1 MRSVS
6 RPQPANV
13 AFRHATDSVVEA
25 AAIVAL
31 VESAY
36 RGEPSRAGWT
46 TEADLVGGQRTDVE
60 EVRAALTAPHGTVL
74 LAEEPSGL
82 LVGCCHV
89 ERRIEPLA
97 QGGAGVVRTGELVAQ
112 PGEGEGTT
120 AAGVT
125 AVTGAYFGMFAV
137 SPTRQGAG
145 VGGALL
151 RLAERHAVAAWSASW
166 MEMQVIAQRSELI
179 GWYRSKG
186 YQPTTATRPFPY
198 ADERFGRPLRPDL
211 YFVVLRKP
219 LV

>member
-6 RPQPANV
+6 RSQPANV
-13 AFRHATDSVVEA
+13 TFRHATDSAAEA

-46 TEADLVGGQRTDVE
+46 TEADLIGGQRTDVE
-60 EVRAALTAPHGTVL
+60 EVRAALIAPHGTVL
-74 LAEEPSGL
+74 LAQEPSGL

-89 ERRIEPLA
+89 ERRIEPPA
-97 QGGAGVVRTGELVAQ
+97 DGEGGPARAGEPVAQ
-112 PGEGEGTT
+112 PGGDAEPAPAGIT
-120 AAGVT
+120 AMR
-125 AVTGAYFGMFAV
+125 GAYFGMFAV

-151 RLAERHAVAAWSASW
+151 RLAERHAVTAWSASW

-179 GWYRSKG
+179 NWYRGKG
-186 YQPTTATRPFPY
+186 YLPTTATRPFPY
-198 ADERFGRPLRPDL
+198 TDERFGRPLRPDL
-211 YFVVLRKP
+211 YFIVLRKP

>member
-1 MRSVS
+1 MRSVF

-13 AFRHATDSVVEA
+13 AFRHATDSDAEA

-36 RGEPSRAGWT
+36 RGESSRAGWT
-46 TEADLVGGQRTDVE
+46 TEADLLGGQRTDAD
-60 EVRAALTAPHGTVL
+60 EVRAALAAPHGGVL

-89 ERRIEPLA
+89 ERLIEPA
-97 QGGAGVVRTGELVAQ
+97 AHGGPGVVRTGELVTQ
-112 PGEGEGTT
+112 PGEDEGTIGAGIT
-120 AAGVT
+120 AAV
-125 AVTGAYFGMFAV
+125 GAYFGMFAV

-151 RLAERHAVAAWSASW
+151 RLAERHAVTAWSAAW
-166 MEMQVIAQRSELI
+166 MEMQVIAQRTELI
-179 GWYRSKG
+179 DWYRRKG
-186 YQPTTATRPFPY
+186 YVPTTETRPFPY

-211 YFVVLRKP
+211 YFVVLRRP
-219 LV
+219 LA

>member
-13 AFRHATDSVVEA
+13 AFRPATDSAAEA

-36 RGEPSRAGWT
+36 RGESSRAGWT
-46 TEADLVGGQRTDVE
+46 TEADLLGGHRTDVE
-60 EVRAALTAPHGTVL
+60 EVHATLTGPHGRVL
-74 LAEEPSGL
+74 LAEEPPDL

-89 ERRIEPLA
+89 ERRIEPSTH
-97 QGGAGVVRTGELVAQ
+97 GEAGMVRTGELVAQ
-112 PGEGEGTT
+112 AGGVEGLTG
-120 AAGVT
+120 AGIT
-125 AVTGAYFGMFAV
+125 AVVGAYFGMFAV

-145 VGGALL
+145 LGGALL
-151 RLAERHAVAAWSASW
+151 RLAERHAVTAWSAEW
-166 MEMQVIAQRSELI
+166 MEMQVIAQRTELI
-179 GWYRSKG
+179 DWYRRKG
-186 YQPTTATRPFPY
+186 YLPTAATRPFPY